1 MKKKCTI
8 ICTICAY
15 LNFDSAGFI
24 LFEVCFRDVRK
35 YAIDYYYLHYLLN
48 FNRLFSMFKK
58 YCNTNSYNV
67 SVETTLKRET
77 FKLALKEMQV
87 LLFNYNPAVLSF
99 NYNL

>member
-1 MKKKCTI
+1 
-8 ICTICAY
+8 
-15 LNFDSAGFI
+15 
-24 LFEVCFRDVRK
+24 
-35 YAIDYYYLHYLLN
+35 
-48 FNRLFSMFKK
+48 MFKK